1 MEKENGLTYSRAG
14 DYWIPDLTVG
24 EQPNRDLGK
33 YGRMRKKYLE
43 EHRPVLWGIMTVD
56 GTLFPHCLEI
66 EDAANAR
73 LDQMMPQ
80 LAKTAGA
87 TEELKNSDPLR
98 WVGLM
103 NTCKAQAEEVIL
115 AELVYA

>member
-1 MEKENGLTYSRAG
+1 MNELTYSRNG
-14 DYWIPDLTVG
+14 DYLIPDLTLG

-43 EHRPVLWGIMTVD
+43 KHRPVLWVTLEAD
-56 GTLFPHCLEI
+56 GKLFSHCLEI

-73 LDQMMPQ
+73 LEQMMPQ
-80 LAKTAGA
+80 LAKAAGA
-87 TEELKNSDPLR
+87 MEELKNNDPLR

-103 NTCKAQAEEVIL
+103 NTCKAQVEEVIL

>member
-1 MEKENGLTYSRAG
+1 MDLTYSRNG
-14 DYWIPDLTVG
+14 DYLIPDLTLD

-43 EHRPVLWGIMTVD
+43 EHRPVLWGTMAVD
-56 GTLFPHCLEI
+56 GTLFRHLLEI

-73 LDQMMPQ
+73 LEQIMPE
-80 LAKTAGA
+80 LAKAAGA

-98 WVGLM
+98 WTGLM

-115 AELVYA
+115 AVLVYA

>member
-1 MEKENGLTYSRAG
+1 MKMDLTYSRNG
-14 DYWIPDLTVG
+14 DYLIHDLTLD

-43 EHRPVLWGIMTVD
+43 EHRPILWGNLAVS
-56 GTLFPHCLEI
+56 GKLFPHLLEI

-73 LDQMMPQ
+73 LEQMMPE
-80 LAKTAGA
+80 LAKSAGA

-98 WVGLM
+98 WIGLM

-115 AELVYA
+115 NELVFA